1 MPLQNNINLFCF
13 LLSFS
18 GSNFVIGKLG
28 LYANNTDKVNII
40 SRAIALRGEL
50 QA

>member
-18 GSNFVIGKLG
+18 GSNFVCLSIVVILPG
-28 LYANNTDKVNII
+28 
-40 SRAIALRGEL
+40 S
-50 QA
+50 